1 MANLFADFLSS
12 LSLLNLGLAFLGVLA
27 GIIIGALPGLSA
39 TMAVAILVP
48 FTFALEPSSG
58 LIVLGAIYT
67 GAIFGGSWSAILI
80 NTPGTPSAVATTFD
94 GYPMAK
100 KGDGDLAMSISCMS
114 SFVGGIVGVICLAL
128 FAPPLASVSL
138 MFGPTEYFWLAL
150 LGLTLISTLS
160 EGDNIKSLIGACI
173 GLLMSMIG
181 VAVVGGD
188 MRMTWNISFLNSG
201 IEIVSAM
208 IGLFCIPVIL
218 DLTSMKGKHLGD
230 NETPKSLRLKE
241 SFLIMIKNKFESLR
255 GALIGTFVGI
265 LPGAGGS
272 IASIVSYGEAKRT
285 SKNKENFGK
294 GEPEGLIASE
304 TANNATVGGGFVPT
318 LCLGIPGTPPDAV
331 ILGALLV
338 QGIRTGDTLFT
349 QQSSIVYTFIF
360 GLALATI
367 MMLPLGLL
375 MGRYA
380 YKSLLKVPKQVL
392 IPIIIFLTIIGS
404 YSIQNNILNV
414 YFMFFFGLIGWVLNR
429 AGFKASPIVL
439 GLVLGQIAEQGFVQA
454 YIIGNAQGSIV
465 ANYFA
470 RPISFVLVLLII
482 VSLFLPAVKKLYKR
496 KKGLVN
502 D

>member
-1 MANLFADFLSS
+1 M
-12 LSLLNLGLAFLGVLA
+12 
-27 GIIIGALPGLSA
+27 
-39 TMAVAILVP
+39 
-48 FTFALEPSSG
+48 
-58 LIVLGAIYT
+58 
-67 GAIFGGSWSAILI
+67 
-80 NTPGTPSAVATTFD
+80 
-94 GYPMAK
+94 
-100 KGDGDLAMSISCMS
+100 
-114 SFVGGIVGVICLAL
+114 
-128 FAPPLASVSL
+128 
-138 MFGPTEYFWLAL
+138 
-150 LGLTLISTLS
+150 
-160 EGDNIKSLIGACI
+160 
-173 GLLMSMIG
+173 
-181 VAVVGGD
+181 
-188 MRMTWNISFLNSG
+188 
-201 IEIVSAM
+201 
-208 IGLFCIPVIL
+208 
-218 DLTSMKGKHLGD
+218 
-230 NETPKSLRLKE
+230 
-241 SFLIMIKNKFESLR
+241 
-255 GALIGTFVGI
+255 
-265 LPGAGGS
+265 
-272 IASIVSYGEAKRT
+272 
-285 SKNKENFGK
+285 
-294 GEPEGLIASE
+294 
-304 TANNATVGGGFVPT
+304 
-318 LCLGIPGTPPDAV
+318 GIPGTPPDAV

-482 VSLFLPAVKKLYKR
+482 ISLFLPAVKKLYKR
-496 KKGLVN
+496 RKGIVN

>member
-1 MANLFADFLSS
+1 MTSLLADFLSA
-12 LSLLNLGLAFLGVLA
+12 LSFINVSLAFVGVMA

-39 TMAVAILVP
+39 TMAVAVLVP
-48 FTFALEPSSG
+48 FTFSLNPSSA

-94 GYPMAK
+94 GYAMAK

-114 SFVGGIVGVICLAL
+114 SFVGGMVGVICLAL
-128 FAPPLASVSL
+128 FAPPLATISL
-138 MFGPTEYFWLAL
+138 AFGPTEYFWLAI
-150 LGLTLISTLS
+150 LGLTLISTLA
-160 EGDNIKSLIGACI
+160 EGDNIKSLIGACL
-173 GLLMSMIG
+173 GLLLSMIG
-181 VAVVGGD
+181 VSVVGGD
-188 MRMTWNISFLNSG
+188 MRLTGNIGFLNSG

-218 DLTSMKGKHLGD
+218 DLTSLKGKHL
-230 NETPKSLRLKE
+230 NESETPKSLRLVE
-241 SFLIMIKNKFESLR
+241 SFSIMTKNKFAVIK
-255 GALIGTFVGI
+255 GALIGTFIGI

-285 SKNKENFGK
+285 SKNKDNFGK
-294 GEPEGLIASE
+294 GEPEGLVASE
-304 TANNATVGGGFVPT
+304 TANNATVGGGFIPT

-331 ILGALLV
+331 ILGALLI
-338 QGIRTGDTLFT
+338 QGIKTGNTLFT
-349 QQSSIVYTFIF
+349 QQSDIVYTFIF

-367 MMLPLGLL
+367 IMLPLGLL

-380 YKSLLKVPKQVL
+380 YKFIIKVPKEIL
-392 IPIIIFLTIIGS
+392 IPSIIFLTIIGS
-404 YSIQNNILNV
+404 YSIENSILNV

-439 GLVLGQIAEQGFVQA
+439 GLVLGSIAEQGFVQA
-454 YIIGNAQGSIV
+454 YIIGNAQEAIF
-465 ANYFA
+465 ANYFG
-470 RPISFVLVLLII
+470 RPISIVIIFMILVGLFYPTLKEKFFKKKVLI
-482 VSLFLPAVKKLYKR
+482 
-496 KKGLVN
+496 N

>member
-1 MANLFADFLSS
+1 
-12 LSLLNLGLAFLGVLA
+12 
-27 GIIIGALPGLSA
+27 
-39 TMAVAILVP
+39 
-48 FTFALEPSSG
+48 
-58 LIVLGAIYT
+58 
-67 GAIFGGSWSAILI
+67 
-80 NTPGTPSAVATTFD
+80 
-94 GYPMAK
+94 
-100 KGDGDLAMSISCMS
+100 
-114 SFVGGIVGVICLAL
+114 
-128 FAPPLASVSL
+128 
-138 MFGPTEYFWLAL
+138 
-150 LGLTLISTLS
+150 
-160 EGDNIKSLIGACI
+160 
-173 GLLMSMIG
+173 
-181 VAVVGGD
+181 
-188 MRMTWNISFLNSG
+188 
-201 IEIVSAM
+201 
-208 IGLFCIPVIL
+208 
-218 DLTSMKGKHLGD
+218 MKGKHLGD

-241 SFLIMIKNKFESLR
+241 SFSIMIKNKFEAIR

-272 IASIVSYGEAKRT
+272 IASIVSYGEAKRS
-285 SKNKENFGK
+285 SKNKDNFGK

-454 YIIGNAQGSIV
+454 YIIGNAQENII

-482 VSLFLPAVKKLYKR
+482 VSLFMPAIKKIYKR
-496 KKGLVN
+496 RKGLVN

>member
-1 MANLFADFLSS
+1 M
-12 LSLLNLGLAFLGVLA
+12 
-27 GIIIGALPGLSA
+27 
-39 TMAVAILVP
+39 
-48 FTFALEPSSG
+48 
-58 LIVLGAIYT
+58 
-67 GAIFGGSWSAILI
+67 I
-80 NTPGTPSAVATTFD
+80 NTPGTPSAVATTLD

-100 KGDGDLAMSISCMS
+100 RGDGDLAMSISCIS
-114 SFVGGIVGVICLAL
+114 SFVGGIIGVICLAL
-128 FAPPLASVSL
+128 FAPPLASISL
-138 MFGPTEYFWLAL
+138 MFGPTEYFWLAI

-208 IGLFCIPVIL
+208 IGLFCVPVIL
-218 DLTSMKGKHLGD
+218 DLTSMKGKHL
-230 NETPKSLRLKE
+230 NENESPKSLRLKE
-241 SFLIMIKNKFESLR
+241 SFLVVFQKKFEAIR
-255 GALIGTFVGI
+255 GALIGTFIGI

-272 IASIVSYGEAKRT
+272 IASIVSYGEAKRS
-285 SKNKENFGK
+285 SKNKDTFGK
-294 GEPEGLIASE
+294 GNPEGLIASE
-304 TANNATVGGGFVPT
+304 TANNATVGGGFIPT

-338 QGIRTGDTLFT
+338 QGIKTGDTLFT

-360 GLALATI
+360 GLLLATL

-380 YKSLLKVPKQVL
+380 YKSIIKVPKEIL

-404 YSIQNNILNV
+404 YSIQNSILNV
-414 YFMFFFGLIGWVLNR
+414 YFMFFFGLVGWILNR

-454 YIIGNAQGSIV
+454 YIIGNAQENIL

-470 RPISFVLVLLII
+470 RPISIALVLMILMG
-482 VSLFLPAVKKLYKR
+482 LFFPTIKQYFFKR
-496 KKGLVN
+496 KKTL
-502 D
+502 

>member
-1 MANLFADFLSS
+1 
-12 LSLLNLGLAFLGVLA
+12 
-27 GIIIGALPGLSA
+27 
-39 TMAVAILVP
+39 
-48 FTFALEPSSG
+48 
-58 LIVLGAIYT
+58 
-67 GAIFGGSWSAILI
+67 
-80 NTPGTPSAVATTFD
+80 
-94 GYPMAK
+94 
-100 KGDGDLAMSISCMS
+100 
-114 SFVGGIVGVICLAL
+114 
-128 FAPPLASVSL
+128 
-138 MFGPTEYFWLAL
+138 
-150 LGLTLISTLS
+150 
-160 EGDNIKSLIGACI
+160 
-173 GLLMSMIG
+173 
-181 VAVVGGD
+181 

-241 SFLIMIKNKFESLR
+241 SFSIMIKNKFEAIR

-272 IASIVSYGEAKRT
+272 IASIVSYGEAKRS
-285 SKNKENFGK
+285 SKNKDNFGK

-454 YIIGNAQGSIV
+454 YIIGNAQENII

-482 VSLFLPAVKKLYKR
+482 VSLFMPAIKKIYKR
-496 KKGLVN
+496 RKGLVN

>member
-1 MANLFADFLSS
+1 
-12 LSLLNLGLAFLGVLA
+12 
-27 GIIIGALPGLSA
+27 
-39 TMAVAILVP
+39 
-48 FTFALEPSSG
+48 
-58 LIVLGAIYT
+58 
-67 GAIFGGSWSAILI
+67 
-80 NTPGTPSAVATTFD
+80 
-94 GYPMAK
+94 
-100 KGDGDLAMSISCMS
+100 
-114 SFVGGIVGVICLAL
+114 
-128 FAPPLASVSL
+128 
-138 MFGPTEYFWLAL
+138 
-150 LGLTLISTLS
+150 
-160 EGDNIKSLIGACI
+160 
-173 GLLMSMIG
+173 
-181 VAVVGGD
+181 

-218 DLTSMKGKHLGD
+218 DLTSMKGKHLSE
-230 NETPKSLRLKE
+230 NTTPKSLRLKE
-241 SFLIMIKNKFESLR
+241 SFLIMYRKKFEALR
-255 GALIGTFVGI
+255 GAFIGTFIGI

-272 IASIVSYGEAKRT
+272 IASIVSYGEAKRS
-285 SKNKENFGK
+285 SKNKDNFGK

-304 TANNATVGGGFVPT
+304 TANNATVGGGFIPT

-360 GLALATI
+360 GLLLATI

-380 YKSLLKVPKQVL
+380 YKSIIKVPREIL

-414 YFMFFFGLIGWVLNR
+414 YFMFFFGIIGWILNR

-454 YIIGNAQGSIV
+454 YIIGNAQENIL

-470 RPISFVLVLLII
+470 RPISIALVFLII
-482 VSLFLPAVKKLYKR
+482 MGLFLPTLKR
-496 KKGLVN
+496 IYNRRKN
-502 D
+502 A